1 MWGFLCRISALTICC
16 SQDVGLANKPCRM
29 VGGCLTTIQ
38 HQETIHMSVN
48 KVYAVLAKKAT
59 LVIILLSVITT
70 VLGLAAL
77 YKDGNFELKLD
88 ITSFNVKV
96 TGKGSK
102 P

>member
-1 MWGFLCRISALTICC
+1 
-16 SQDVGLANKPCRM
+16 
-29 VGGCLTTIQ
+29 
-38 HQETIHMSVN
+38 MSVN